1 MPEQVQKILTKITDW
16 WKKFTTKQRILLGS
30 IVAVI
35 ILALVILAVV
45 VGKPNMVTLIECS
58 STAQA
63 GEVKDLLDNDGSISY
78 QMSDDGLTFYV
89 DEKDNAAASILL
101 GQNGVPT
108 EGFSIDNVFS
118 GGFSSTEADKTKKYK
133 LYLENYFADQLETL
147 SNVESASVTL
157 DIPNDDYH
165 VCHMTLNE
173 DMSELT
179 FYSCYSSSTQRPDF
193 EAIDTFLQTEAVGAA
208 DSIYTDLKPHK
219 YSALRFADGF
229 RKMPP
234 KRKSSG
240 G

>member
-1 MPEQVQKILTKITDW
+1 MELEIMPEQVQKILTKITDW

-108 EGFSIDNVFS
+108 EG
-118 GGFSSTEADKTKKYK
+118 
-133 LYLENYFADQLETL
+133 
-147 SNVESASVTL
+147 
-157 DIPNDDYH
+157 
-165 VCHMTLNE
+165 
-173 DMSELT
+173 
-179 FYSCYSSSTQRPDF
+179 
-193 EAIDTFLQTEAVGAA
+193 
-208 DSIYTDLKPHK
+208 
-219 YSALRFADGF
+219 YSAVDSAPPRQTRLRNTSCIWRIISQISWRHCQTSRA
-229 RKMPP
+229 RL
-234 KRKSSG
+234 
-240 G
+240 

>member
-89 DEKDNAAASILL
+89 DEKDNAAASI
-101 GQNGVPT
+101 P
-108 EGFSIDNVFS
+108 
-118 GGFSSTEADKTKKYK
+118 STM
-133 LYLENYFADQLETL
+133 
-147 SNVESASVTL
+147 
-157 DIPNDDYH
+157 
-165 VCHMTLNE
+165 C
-173 DMSELT
+173 LT
-179 FYSCYSSSTQRPDF
+179 
-193 EAIDTFLQTEAVGAA
+193 A
-208 DSIYTDLKPHK
+208 DSV
-219 YSALRFADGF
+219 
-229 RKMPP
+229 PP
-234 KRKSSG
+234 RRTRPKNTSCIWKIILQISWRHCQMSRVLL
-240 G
+240 

>member
-1 MPEQVQKILTKITDW
+1 MELEIMPEQVQKILTKITDW

-108 EGFSIDNVFS
+108 EGFSIDNVFRRRIQLHR
-118 GGFSSTEADKTKKYK
+118 GGQ
-133 LYLENYFADQLETL
+133 DQEIQAVFGELFRR
-147 SNVESASVTL
+147 SAG
-157 DIPNDDYH
+157 
-165 VCHMTLNE
+165 
-173 DMSELT
+173 
-179 FYSCYSSSTQRPDF
+179 
-193 EAIDTFLQTEAVGAA
+193 DTVKCRECFCDTGHPE
-208 DSIYTDLKPHK
+208 
-219 YSALRFADGF
+219 
-229 RKMPP
+229 
-234 KRKSSG
+234 
-240 G
+240 